1 MCITIDRYYLLARSF
16 RFKLCFRF
24 FLFFLFYLLFLLL
37 VCFVSFF
44 KFSLFLSW
52 QIFKMSPFFFTPNLP
67 SYSALLQGTVK
78 QIEKALINDCLRVW
92 KVYWKFCIL
101 TISNFCS
108 NLLVKFV
115 IFLPIF
121 KFLLSFLF
129 VSKTLQINNLQN

>member
-1 MCITIDRYYLLARSF
+1 MCITIDRYYLLTRSF

-67 SYSALLQGTVK
+67 SNSALLQGTVM
-78 QIEKALINDCLRVW
+78 QIEKALINDCLRVS

-101 TISNFCS
+101 FIIFAVIYLL
-108 NLLVKFV
+108 NLLFSCL
-115 IFLPIF
+115 F
-121 KFLLSFLF
+121 LSFYCLF
-129 VSKTLQINNLQN
+129 CL